1 MYIGVLQ
8 QTIAKLNNRT
18 PETKIRVSMPVARKE
33 IEELLERD
41 SNNNRALSVD
51 SYEFT
56 FNSSDY
62 VYQELNSAP
71 NTTISLPYNSKDF
84 LSFKVYEASQGAI
97 VRQEGKDKKED
108 VALRCEIRGTTYT
121 FTRDH
126 LDLLSN
132 GERRD
137 LFNYLGI
144 DGGQLY

>member
-8 QTIAKLNNRT
+8 QTIAKLST
-18 PETKIRVSMPVARKE
+18 HQPEHPMRVSTTVAPKE
-33 IEELLERD
+33 AKELLERET
-41 SNNNRALSVD
+41 NNNRVLSVD

-62 VYQELNSAP
+62 VYQELNSTP

-84 LSFKVYEASQGAI
+84 LSFKVYEARQGAI

-121 FTRDH
+121 FSHDH

-132 GERRD
+132 SERRD